1 MRREN
6 RDHRVPGESADYRAA
21 RDRLLDQEIKL
32 PRLTEAMAVSQPA
45 LPTDGPIPQ
54 DHALDGVG
62 RAGAPRNVKLSE
74 LFRPGKPSLAIYNLM
89 FPRDPDDPSAEPAI
103 DNTALL
109 PLKEGPCHH
118 AQRCSTNS
126 TMPPSTPPSTP
137 TSPSSRTRHSHG
149 RSPSPR
155 SAAGVTFASRPRPPT
170 PTTACSTATRTQP
183 VTSGAQTLLRPN
195 GQRSGPA
202 SHQHPR
208 AALEPPRSHPRRTSQ
223 RLARAAELLTSDDDN
238 GHPGSRFPTRMP
250 WRPAVQ
256 SATISVMSLGVSS
269 AGRRGFGRRA
279 RAKWDAVE
287 LRREDRR
294 ELFAGLAHQ
303 PLRCTTSSKGRRFK
317 RVPGLSG
324 RSAG

>member
-6 RDHRVPGESADYRAA
+6 RDHRVPGRISGLPSGARPAARSRDRAASADRGGGGIAVGAA
-21 RDRLLDQEIKL
+21 HGRTDSRGLRL
-32 PRLTEAMAVSQPA
+32 RWRRS
-45 LPTDGPIPQ
+45 
-54 DHALDGVG
+54 
-62 RAGAPRNVKLSE
+62 RWRSE
-74 LFRPGKPSLAIYNLM
+74 ER
-89 FPRDPDDPSAEPAI
+89 E
-103 DNTALL
+103 T
-109 PLKEGPCHH
+109 PLKEGPGPSCTALLDQPHGTAEH
-118 AQRCSTNS
+118 ATQHTNLAVVAN
-126 TMPPSTPPSTP
+126 
-137 TSPSSRTRHSHG
+137 TSLPRPLTFAQERGWRRLRLLSPATNTHNRVFHRDQNTTRHFWS
-149 RSPSPR
+149 SKLFYAPTDSDQDPR
-155 SAAGVTFASRPRPPT
+155 HI
-170 PTTACSTATRTQP
+170 ST
-183 VTSGAQTLLRPN
+183 
-195 GQRSGPA
+195 
-202 SHQHPR
+202 
-208 AALEPPRSHPRRTSQ
+208 LEPLWNLLDLTPRRTSQ

-287 LRREDRR
+287 LRREGRR

>member
-1 MRREN
+1 MTIAF
-6 RDHRVPGESADYRAA
+6 PGESADYRAA

-32 PRLTEAMAVSQPA
+32 PRLTEAMAVS
-45 LPTDGPIPQ
+45 
-54 DHALDGVG
+54 
-62 RAGAPRNVKLSE
+62 RAGAAHGRTDPAGLRPRWRRSRWRSE
-74 LFRPGKPSLAIYNLM
+74 ERETIGAIQTGQAQPRHLQPHVPARSRRPLRRARDRQHRAPAPKGRPGA
-89 FPRDPDDPSAEPAI
+89 
-103 DNTALL
+103 
-109 PLKEGPCHH
+109 HH
-118 AQRCSTNS
+118 APRCSTNS
-126 TMPPSTPPSTP
+126 TMPPSTPPSTS

-183 VTSGAQTLLRPN
+183 VTSGAQTLLRPH

-223 RLARAAELLTSDDDN
+223 RLARATELLTSDDDN
-238 GHPGSRFPTRMP
+238 GHPGSRLPTRMP

-287 LRREDRR
+287 LRREDRQ